1 MLVYDNSLDNQH
13 RATRKFARRWFGPY
27 AVQSANDN
35 GTYHL
40 AELDGTR
47 MAIPVAGKRIKAF
60 KKRNDDEPDLGGLD
74 SNDEQSETE
83 DEPMGEE

>member
-1 MLVYDNSLDNQH
+1 M
-13 RATRKFARRWFGPY
+13 
-27 AVQSANDN
+27 VQSANDN

-60 KKRNDDEPDLGGLD
+60 KKRHDGEPDPVFLD
-74 SNDEQSETE
+74 NSDERSETE
-83 DEPMGEE
+83 DEPTGEE